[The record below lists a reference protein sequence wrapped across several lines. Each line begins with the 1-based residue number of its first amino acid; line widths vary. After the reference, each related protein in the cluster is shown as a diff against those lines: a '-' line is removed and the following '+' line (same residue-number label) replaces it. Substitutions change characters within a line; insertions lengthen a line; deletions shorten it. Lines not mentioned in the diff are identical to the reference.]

1 MKQIILSLTLLLSAG
16 ILQAQNSF
24 QEGPL
29 LAAANDFEVSTSVEI
44 LGNLPM
50 NEADDLYNEDAT
62 YENSDLD
69 ENIDYLDEVQ
79 SPNTPI
85 AIRKYQVMASLYDVT
100 QSYLFDG
107 RNDPF
112 LMVFKT
118 DKGTITTTYNW
129 KGEVLTSEE
138 KFRNVALPADL
149 VRTAL
154 KDYKGWRVV
163 RTNYNVSYTKGQDA
177 KKMYTVQIT
186 DGKKKKKISMDA
198 EGINL

>member
-1 MKQIILSLTLLLSAG
+1 MKQIIFSFSLFISMGL
-16 ILQAQNSF
+16 LQAQNSF

-29 LAAANDFEVSTSVEI
+29 LAAANEFEVSTSVEI
-44 LGNLPM
+44 LGSLPVTDV
-50 NEADDLYNEDAT
+50 DDLYNENVT

-69 ENIDYLDEVQ
+69 ENIDYLDEVE
-79 SPNTPI
+79 SPNTPN
-85 AIRKYQVMASLYDVT
+85 AIRKFQVMASLYDVT

-112 LMVFKT
+112 QMVFKT

-149 VRTAL
+149 VRSAL
-154 KDYKGWRVV
+154 KGHEGWKVV

-177 KKMYTVQIT
+177 KKTYAVQIT
-186 DGKKKKKISMDA
+186 DGKKKKKISMNA
-198 EGINL
+198 EGVIL